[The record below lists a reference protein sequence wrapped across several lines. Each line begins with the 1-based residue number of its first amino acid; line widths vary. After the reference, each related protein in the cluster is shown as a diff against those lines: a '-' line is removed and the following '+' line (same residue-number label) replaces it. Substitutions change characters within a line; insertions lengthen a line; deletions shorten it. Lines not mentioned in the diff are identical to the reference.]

1 MNAERLSTLLDL
13 KAIPK
18 YGWSLFTAFLD
29 ELKLSAQRGTLW
41 INEHELE
48 RAEYREIKA
57 ALFGDGK
64 LFDALSID
72 KESIPSVQEYRWRI
86 GGDEYEQLRALSVAE
101 YASSPLFRYDVNG
114 EYDISFHLRCYGQFT
129 ADNPQCAVFVEI
141 DEMPDSLKA
150 LRIEVDF
157 KAKMASKEHRQ
168 LLKTKMLTKE
178 KRVCGFQMFD
188 SEQLDSNTE
197 IEWVIGVKIFSAE
210 HAENHE
216 EEQYYRDL
224 YRVSVFA

>member
-1 MNAERLSTLLDL
+1 M
-13 KAIPK
+13 
-18 YGWSLFTAFLD
+18 
-29 ELKLSAQRGTLW
+29 
-41 INEHELE
+41 
-48 RAEYREIKA
+48 
-57 ALFGDGK
+57 
-64 LFDALSID
+64 
-72 KESIPSVQEYRWRI
+72 
-86 GGDEYEQLRALSVAE
+86 AE
-101 YASSPLFRYDVNG
+101 YASSPLFRYDFNG
-114 EYDISFHLRCYGQFT
+114 QFDISFHLRCYGQFT

-141 DEMPDSLKA
+141 DEMPDSLNS

-168 LLKTKMLTKE
+168 LLKTKMMTKE

-210 HAENHE
+210 HAAHHK
-216 EEQYYRDL
+216 EEQYYKDL